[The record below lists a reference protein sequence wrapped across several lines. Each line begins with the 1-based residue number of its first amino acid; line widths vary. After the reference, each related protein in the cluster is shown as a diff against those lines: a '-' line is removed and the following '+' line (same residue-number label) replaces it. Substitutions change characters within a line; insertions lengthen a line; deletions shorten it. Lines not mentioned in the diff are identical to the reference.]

1 MKFGI
6 KKVILS
12 ESYSI
17 SGKLLSREVVYVAYR
32 RLFFGLIRLYLAVCP
47 KYVAN
52 HGKSKTYYI
61 RYVVKFRDATWF
73 FFLEDVE
80 AFVRDLKF
88 SPDSFIREKRK
99 KLI

>member
-12 ESYSI
+12 ETYSI
-17 SGKLLSREVVYVAYR
+17 SGRLLSREVVYVAYR
-32 RLFFGLIRLYLAVCP
+32 RLFFGLIRLYLAVYP
-47 KYVAN
+47 NYAAN
-52 HGKSKTYYI
+52 HSKNKTYSI
-61 RYVVKFRDATWF
+61 RYVKLRDATWF

-99 KLI
+99 S